1 MCPVHPRCS
10 RPCNG
15 ALDGGKLS
23 PLHFHLNK
31 LIMKP
36 IIVISIPSKNNGI
49 GGIPNNITQAGV
61 SPLVITTWTSLFFR
75 LPTRC
80 LSASLNISG
89 LFF

>member
-1 MCPVHPRCS
+1 
-10 RPCNG
+10 
-15 ALDGGKLS
+15 
-23 PLHFHLNK
+23 
-31 LIMKP
+31 MKP

-80 LSASLNISG
+80 LSASLKYLRIIFLEIMIVDYGMNNVPNDTDNYDN
-89 LFF
+89 